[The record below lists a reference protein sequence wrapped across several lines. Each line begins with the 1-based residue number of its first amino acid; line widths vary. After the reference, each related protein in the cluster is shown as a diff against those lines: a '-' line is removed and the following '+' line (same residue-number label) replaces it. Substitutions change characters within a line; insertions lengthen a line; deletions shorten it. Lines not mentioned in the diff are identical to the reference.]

1 MSNSPATSDSPAMT
15 NSPTTPDNPQRFTA
29 EVAVI
34 GGGAGGLAASIA
46 LARSLR
52 SVIVIDAGAPRNASS
67 AHAHNVLGQ
76 EGINPRELLA
86 KGRKEAEAY
95 GVKFIDDTVVSAS
108 TVVSAGNDNA
118 GSTVS
123 AHNEPEQ
130 RPTPPQFVLETA
142 DGFRIDARRIIIAT
156 GLTDVLPDIPGLADG
171 WGETVLHCPYCHG
184 YEVRGQ
190 NIGVI
195 GSTALSYQ
203 QAMMFS
209 QLSDRVT
216 VIKHEAP
223 APDAEQARTLK
234 ALGIDY
240 VDAKVESVSRTEAS
254 TILTLNADGPTDSA
268 SATDIASPTDIAFD
282 AVAVAPYFRANGE
295 LFAQLGGTVIAHPS
309 GMGSSIPAQPTG
321 ATDIPGVWAVGNS
334 ADMSAML
341 VASAAGG
348 VSVGAQVNAD
358 LIMSSVS

>member
-1 MSNSPATSDSPAMT
+1 MSTSPAMSNSPAT
-15 NSPTTPDNPQRFTA
+15 PDTPQRLTA
-29 EVAVI
+29 EVAVL

-52 SVIVIDAGAPRNASS
+52 SVIVIDAGAPRNAPST
-67 AHAHNVLGQ
+67 HAHNILGQ
-76 EGINPRELLA
+76 EGINPHELMA

-108 TVVSAGNDNA
+108 SNADSASSNADSAQNDN
-118 GSTVS
+118 
-123 AHNEPEQ
+123 EQ
-130 RPTPPQFVLETA
+130 QLTPPQFALETA
-142 DGFRIDARRIIIAT
+142 DGIRIDARRIIIAT

-195 GSTALSYQ
+195 GSTAMSYH

-209 QLSDRVT
+209 QLSDSVT
-216 VIKHEAP
+216 FIRHDAP
-223 APDAEQARTLK
+223 APDADQSRTLK
-234 ALGIDY
+234 ALGIDF
-240 VDAKVESVSRTEAS
+240 VDAKVESVSRTGAR
-254 TILTLNADGPTDSA
+254 TILTLNTDGPTDADGSTAVDGPTDSA
-268 SATDIASPTDIAFD
+268 GPSDIAFD

-295 LFAQLGGTVIAHPS
+295 LFAQLEGTVIAHPS
-309 GMGSSIPAQPTG
+309 GMGSSIPTQPTG

-341 VASAAGG
+341 VASAASG
-348 VSVGAQVNAD
+348 VMVGAQVNAE